1 MHPHTLLGRVL
12 IACAPGKL
20 GLKIPELRNPLKQ
33 EYRHLRIIAV
43 GKAAPWMASGCIQA
57 MADVCRGVGIA
68 PRGMAMDAP
77 GWTWFQADHPMP
89 GPGSITAGRAASQL
103 ARETKR
109 DDLLLVLLS
118 GGASALMV
126 SPLPG
131 VSLQRIADLT
141 RALLR
146 RGATIHEL
154 NAVRRSIDKL
164 KGGGL
169 ARLAAPGRLLA
180 LIISDVPGNHLP
192 DIGSGP
198 TVGCPDHG
206 PSPRGVLEKYGL
218 LDTGWRETLNPLNQV
233 WPTWTYPRSQTI
245 VIGSNDTALR
255 ACGETASTLGYRT
268 KIYPGWLSGEAQT
281 CGARLAEKALEQP
294 RQGPP
299 YCLVFGGETSVTVT
313 GHGTGGRNLEL
324 AMGFALRAQGKAH
337 LWLMTLATD
346 GKDGSAPAAGAI
358 VSGSTILD
366 ARACGLD
373 PHATLDHNDSFSF
386 LSRIKATLCTGPT
399 GTNVADLAVALVLP
413 Q

>member
-1 MHPHTLLGRVL
+1 M
-12 IACAPGKL
+12 ACAPGKL
-20 GLKIPELRNPLKQ
+20 WLQIPGLHNPLKQ
-33 EYRHLRIIAV
+33 EYRHLRILAV

-57 MADVCRGVGIA
+57 IAGVHRGVGIA

-77 GWTWFQADHPMP
+77 SWTWFQADHPIP

-146 RGATIHEL
+146 HGATIHEL

-169 ARLAAPGRLLA
+169 ARLAAPGRIVA
-180 LIISDVPGNHLP
+180 LVISDVLGNHLP

-206 PSPRGVLEKYGL
+206 PSPRSVLEKYGL
-218 LDTGWRETLNPLNQV
+218 WERGWQETLNPLNQV
-233 WPTWTYPRSQTI
+233 WPTWTYPRSQTM
-245 VIGSNDTALR
+245 VIGSNDTALH
-255 ACGETASTLGYRT
+255 ACCDKASTLGYRT
-268 KIYPGWLSGEAQT
+268 KSYPAWLSGEARA

-294 RQGPP
+294 QQGRP

-313 GHGTGGRNLEL
+313 GRGTGGRNLEL

-346 GKDGSAPAAGAI
+346 GKDGSAPATGAI
-358 VSGSTILD
+358 VSGSTIHD
-366 ARACGLD
+366 AHARGLD
-373 PHATLDHNDSFSF
+373 PHAALEHNDSFCF
-386 LSRIKATLCTGPT
+386 LSRIKGTLCTGPT

-413 Q
+413 E